1 MKNLSVLLVMISF
14 AIQTFGQTASQPQT
28 VSQAQ
33 IDEWKK
39 KSKINLIV
47 ALSMATVGVG
57 MVIGGIAADA
67 NKDPFQE
74 DTPGITVAGIGVLIA
89 LGSIPFTVMSGV
101 YRKKARA
108 ATVSVSSMSVPLA
121 PVGGSMH
128 IQPLPSVRLTI
139 PLGR

>member
-1 MKNLSVLLVMISF
+1 MKNLCCLLLLVAF
-14 AIQTFGQTASQPQT
+14 ATQTFGQTASQPQQ
-28 VSQAQ
+28 VSQEQ
-33 IDEWKK
+33 IDLWKK
-39 KSKINLIV
+39 KAKTNLIV
-47 ALSMATVGVG
+47 SLSMATVGVG

-74 DTPGITVAGIGVLIA
+74 DTPGITVAGIGVLVA

-108 ATVSVSSMSVPLA
+108 ATVTVTSMKLPFSPA
-121 PVGGSMH
+121 GGYFRVKQ
-128 IQPLPSVRLTI
+128 QPSLTLSI